1 MTAPATA
8 PIGPST
14 TAPDKAPNA
23 ASPPRSPAIAV
34 EDISARESATL
45 AIVFFIRVSPLCR
58 TKQIQFRRLT
68 PLIEY
73 DPARG
78 QMMSPGRIFENRGAA
93 ATLLELSEQRRNRAK
108 NPADVGAPAGLD
120 FILPSQPLGVNRCPP
135 AGAPSRPSSSALLLS
150 PSLPF

>member
-14 TAPDKAPNA
+14 TAPDTAPNA
-23 ASPPRSPAIAV
+23 ASPARSAAIAV

-68 PLIEY
+68 PLIECN
-73 DPARG
+73 PASG
-78 QMMSPGRIFENRGAA
+78 QMMLPGRIFENRGAA

-108 NPADVGAPAGLD
+108 NPPT
-120 FILPSQPLGVNRCPP
+120 
-135 AGAPSRPSSSALLLS
+135 
-150 PSLPF
+150 

>member
-120 FILPSQPLGVNRCPP
+120 LILPSQPCGVSGDPLAVTLSGRSAP
-135 AGAPSRPSSSALLLS
+135 A
-150 PSLPF
+150 FH

>member
-58 TKQIQFRRLT
+58 TISRLT

-78 QMMSPGRIFENRGAA
+78 QMMSRGRIFENRGAA
-93 ATLLELSEQRRNRAK
+93 ATLLELSEQSRHRA
-108 NPADVGAPAGLD
+108 AD
-120 FILPSQPLGVNRCPP
+120 R
-135 AGAPSRPSSSALLLS
+135 
-150 PSLPF
+150 